1 MISFV
6 YWIFGSALLPVAVSG
21 AIVATGRL
29 AERARP
35 AVTSPTNSV
44 LFNLFYLAPFSLL
57 HAASEPVVAAVAV
70 ATTNALGGGLVRLPS
85 SGWGLIPA
93 ALIYA
98 LAMDFSEYVF
108 HRAQHRFPVLWAMHS
123 LHHSDRAV
131 NVSTTQRHFWAE
143 HAIKSVTIYLA
154 VGLLFRTNHGI
165 LVIYG
170 LLSFWNFISHMNLRL
185 GFGPAWFILNSP
197 QFHRVHH
204 SCCREHY
211 DRNFAAL
218 FTIFDAIFRTA
229 HVPARGEYPSTGLED
244 EDTPRSLIEAVLWPM
259 RGWLRRE
266 HGLAVRHRS
275 KDDWPRRPPFL
286 PASSDG

>member
-1 MISFV
+1 MISFA
-6 YWIFGSALLPVAVSG
+6 YWIIGVALAQVAVGG
-21 AIVATGRL
+21 AIIAIGRV
-29 AERARP
+29 AERVRP

-57 HAASEPVVAAVAV
+57 RAASEPAVAGVAV
-70 ATTNALGGGLVRLPS
+70 AMTNALGGGLFRLPS

-93 ALIYA
+93 VAIYA
-98 LAMDFSEYVF
+98 LAMDLGEYGF

-123 LHHSDRAV
+123 LHHSDRAL

-143 HAIKSVTIYLA
+143 QAIKSATIYLA
-154 VGLLFRTNHGI
+154 VGLLLRTNHRI

-170 LLSFWNFISHMNLRL
+170 VLSFWNFVSHMNLRL

-204 SCCREHY
+204 SCRREHY

-229 HVPARGEYPSTGLED
+229 HVPAPEEYPSTGLED

-259 RGWLRRE
+259 RVWLRWE
-266 HGLAVRHRS
+266 HALAS
-275 KDDWPRRPPFL
+275 
-286 PASSDG
+286 PAQKQ

>member
-1 MISFV
+1 MISFA
-6 YWIFGSALLPVAVSG
+6 YWILGVALVQVAVGG
-21 AIVATGRL
+21 AVIAIGRV
-29 AERARP
+29 AERVRP
-35 AVTSPTNSV
+35 AVTDPTNSV

-57 HAASEPVVAAVAV
+57 RAASEPTVAGVAV
-70 ATTNALGGGLVRLPS
+70 ATTNALGGGFVRLPS
-85 SGWGLIPA
+85 SGWDLIPA
-93 ALIYA
+93 VAIYA
-98 LAMDFSEYVF
+98 LAMDFGEYGF

-123 LHHSDRAV
+123 LHHSDRTL

-143 HAIKSVTIYLA
+143 QAIKSVTIYLA
-154 VGLLFRTNHGI
+154 VGLLFRTNHRI

-170 LLSFWNFISHMNLRL
+170 VLSFWNFVSHMNLRL

-204 SCCREHY
+204 SCRREHY

-229 HVPARGEYPSTGLED
+229 HVPAREEYPSTGLED
-244 EDTPRSLIEAVLWPM
+244 EDTPHSLTEAVLWPM

-266 HGLAVRHRS
+266 HALAS
-275 KDDWPRRPPFL
+275 
-286 PASSDG
+286 PAQKQ